1 MIPRLVGAGAAS
13 VVLLG
18 LVAVFALMRSPT
30 QGIAPPDQATSRL
43 ARAINAV
50 AADAADTPRVGWTV
64 TKATSAQHMMV
75 VHVDAERL
83 EEARG
88 IAVQIV
94 EPVRSHGYDEI
105 LIYVRQPGR
114 RDAALRR
121 IQWTPRGGYVETTF
135 IDR

>member
-1 MIPRLVGAGAAS
+1 MLPRLVGAGAAS
-13 VVLLG
+13 VVMLAM
-18 LVAVFALMRSPT
+18 VAVMSLMRSPT
-30 QGIAPPDQATSRL
+30 QQIAPPDQATSRL
-43 ARAINAV
+43 ARAINKV
-50 AADAADTPRVGWTV
+50 ATDATDTPRVGWTV

-94 EPVRSHGYDEI
+94 EPVRTHGYDEI

-114 RDAALRR
+114 RDAAVRR
-121 IQWTPRGGYVETTF
+121 VQWTPRGGYVDSTF
-135 IDR
+135 EDR